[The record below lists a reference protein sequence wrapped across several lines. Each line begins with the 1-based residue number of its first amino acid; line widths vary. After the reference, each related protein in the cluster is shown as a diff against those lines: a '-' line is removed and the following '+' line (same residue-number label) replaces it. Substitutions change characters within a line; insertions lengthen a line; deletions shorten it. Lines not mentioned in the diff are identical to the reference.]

1 MVPGVTK
8 TDKLHLFDDRNLRS
22 LVRLY
27 NWNGQ
32 QTQKD
37 IIKTKKNKKLE
48 ESLNFEDVILFIL
61 LFVFIIRII

>member
-37 IIKTKKNKKLE
+37 IIIE
-48 ESLNFEDVILFIL
+48 CM
-61 LFVFIIRII
+61 IIN

>member
-8 TDKLHLFDDRNLRS
+8 TDKIHLFDDRNLRS

-32 QTQKD
+32 QKQKD
-37 IIKTKKNKKLE
+37 LIKTKKKRKFE
-48 ESLNFEDVILFIL
+48 ESVNDLDEVN
-61 LFVFIIRII
+61 FIII